1 VPKRPVYDLLMR
13 RRLPALALAI
23 GAVAVASCSDT
34 DDDAAVSTLE
44 RSTTEPADTAPADAA
59 PSSIATPT
67 TTSASTTTSSEST
80 TTTVAPEAQA
90 LELCSYDT
98 TFMLGQVQNPALDEA
113 SGLVASR
120 RHEGVIWAH
129 NDGGENPGLF
139 AIATDG
145 TDLGFHPLAIDG
157 VSDVE
162 DTATFSGPNG
172 GDILLADIGD
182 NGARRASIRIY
193 RFAEP
198 DPAVIATITDVEVID
213 YVYPDRPHNAEV
225 LLVDEANRQIV
236 IVTKEQQTVDG
247 LPAEFGPTAPSFV
260 FAGPLDAGG
269 GEPLDARGGSTNE
282 LVLVGM
288 LDTPLLETRTT
299 AVTSNPISLLG
310 FGGVPT
316 GGDVSPD
323 GALIAL
329 RTYETIWLWP
339 RLAERSVAEAL
350 ASDPCQVR
358 VAPED
363 QGEAVAFF
371 RNSLITLS
379 EGSNQPL
386 FELRP

>member
-1 VPKRPVYDLLMR
+1 MR
-13 RRLPALALAI
+13 RRLPALVLAI
-23 GAVAVASCSDT
+23 GVVALASCSDT
-34 DDDAAVSTLE
+34 GDDAAVTTLD
-44 RSTTEPADTAPADAA
+44 RPTTVDAA
-59 PSSIATPT
+59 PSDAAPSDAAPPDTGPSSTAAPT
-67 TTSASTTTSSEST
+67 TTSASTTTSSDST
-80 TTTVAPEAQA
+80 TTTVAPEAKA

-98 TFMLGQVQNPALDEA
+98 TFVLGQVQNPALDEA

-120 RHEGVIWAH
+120 RDGGVIWAH

-145 TDLGFHPLAIDG
+145 TDLGFHPLVIDG
-157 VSDVE
+157 VSDIE
-162 DTATFSGPNG
+162 DIAMTSGPNG
-172 GDILLADIGD
+172 DDILLADIGD

-198 DPAVIATITDVEVID
+198 DPGVIAPITDVEVID
-213 YVYPDRPHNAEV
+213 FVYPDRPHNAEV
-225 LLVDEANRQIV
+225 LLFDEADGQIV
-236 IVTKEQQTVDG
+236 IVTKEQDVVDG
-247 LPAEFGPTAPSFV
+247 IPPGLGPTAPSFV
-260 FAGPLDAGG
+260 FAGPLDAQR
-269 GEPLDARGGSTNE
+269 RGPIE
-282 LVLVGM
+282 LFAVGM

-299 AVTSNPISLLG
+299 ALTPHPISLLG
-310 FGGVPT
+310 FGGIPT

-350 ASDPCQVR
+350 VSDPCQVR
-358 VAPED
+358 VAPEG

-371 RNSLITLS
+371 GNSLITLS
-379 EGSNQPL
+379 EGSNRPL

>member
-1 VPKRPVYDLLMR
+1 MT
-13 RRLPALALAI
+13 
-23 GAVAVASCSDT
+23 VAS
-34 DDDAAVSTLE
+34 
-44 RSTTEPADTAPADAA
+44 
-59 PSSIATPT
+59 
-67 TTSASTTTSSEST
+67 
-80 TTTVAPEAQA
+80 EAQA

-98 TFMLGQVQNPALDEA
+98 TFVLGQVQNPALDEA
-113 SGLVASR
+113 SGLMASR
-120 RHEGVIWAH
+120 RHDGVIWAH
-129 NDGGENPGLF
+129 NDGGEDPGLF

-162 DTATFSGPNG
+162 DMAMFSGSSG
-172 GDILLADIGD
+172 DDILLADIGD

-198 DPAVIATITDVEVID
+198 DPAAIAPITDVEVID

-236 IVTKEQQTVDG
+236 IVTKEQGVVDG

-260 FAGPLDAGG
+260 FAGPLDAQGG
-269 GEPLDARGGSTNE
+269 GSVE
-282 LVLVGM
+282 LFAVGM
-288 LDTPLLETRTT
+288 LDTSLLETRTIAPT
-299 AVTSNPISLLG
+299 PSPISLLG

-329 RTYETIWLWP
+329 RTYETIWLWS

-371 RNSLITLS
+371 ANSLITLS

>member
-157 VSDVE
+157 VSDLE
-162 DTATFSGPNG
+162 DIAMFSGSSG
-172 GDILLADIGD
+172 DDILLADIGD
-182 NGARRASIRIY
+182 NGARRSSIRIY

-198 DPAVIATITDVEVID
+198 DPAVIAPITDVEVVD
-213 YVYPDRPHNAEV
+213 YVCPDRPHNAEV

-236 IVTKEQQTVDG
+236 IVTKEQDVVDG
-247 LPAEFGPTAPSFV
+247 IPPEFGPTAPSFV
-260 FAGPLDAGG
+260 FAGPLDARGG
-269 GEPLDARGGSTNE
+269 GPVE
-282 LVLVGM
+282 LSAVGM

-299 AVTSNPISLLG
+299 APTPNPISLSG

-339 RLAERSVAEAL
+339 RLAERTVAEAL

-371 RNSLITLS
+371 GNSLITLS

>member
-1 VPKRPVYDLLMR
+1 MR
-13 RRLPALALAI
+13 RRLPALVLAI
-23 GAVAVASCSDT
+23 GAIAVTSCSDA
-34 DDDAAVSTLE
+34 DDDTAVSILDRPPTVPAETALLDTGPSPTAAPTTASVATTD
-44 RSTTEPADTAPADAA
+44 STTA
-59 PSSIATPT
+59 
-67 TTSASTTTSSEST
+67 SARLGTL
-80 TTTVAPEAQA
+80 TTVAPEAQA

-98 TFMLGQVQNPALDEA
+98 TFVLGQVQDPVLDEA

-120 RHEGVIWAH
+120 QHEGVIWAH
-129 NDGGENPGLF
+129 NDGGEDAGLF

-145 TDLGFHPLAIDG
+145 TDLGFHPLAING

-162 DTATFSGPNG
+162 DVAMFSGPNG
-172 GDILLADIGD
+172 DHIVLADIGD
-182 NGARRASIRIY
+182 NGARRPSIRIY

-198 DPAVIATITDVEVID
+198 DPGVIAPITDVEAID

-225 LLVDEANRQIV
+225 LLVDEANSQIV
-236 IVTKEQQTVDG
+236 IVTKEQRTVDG
-247 LPAEFGPTAPSFV
+247 LPAEFGPTAASFV
-260 FAGPLDAGG
+260 FAGPLDPPSA
-269 GEPLDARGGSTNE
+269 STIE
-282 LVLVGM
+282 LILVGM
-288 LDTPLLETRTT
+288 LDTPLLEARTT
-299 AVTSNPISLLG
+299 APTPNPISLLG

-329 RTYETIWLWP
+329 RTYEAIWLWP

-371 RNSLITLS
+371 EDSLITLS

>member
-1 VPKRPVYDLLMR
+1 MLVIG
-13 RRLPALALAI
+13 ALAA
-23 GAVAVASCSDT
+23 ASCSDT
-34 DDDAAVSTLE
+34 DDDAAISTLDPP
-44 RSTTEPADTAPADAA
+44 TTVDAA
-59 PSSIATPT
+59 PSGAAPPDTEPSSTAAPT

-90 LELCSYDT
+90 LELCSSDN
-98 TFMLGQVQNPALDEA
+98 TFVLGQVQNSALDEA

-120 RHEGVIWAH
+120 QHGGVIWAH
-129 NDGGENPGLF
+129 NDGGEDPGLF

-145 TDLGFHPLAIDG
+145 TDLRFHPLAIDG

-162 DTATFSGPNG
+162 DMAMFSGSSG
-172 GDILLADIGD
+172 DDILLADIGD

-198 DPAVIATITDVEVID
+198 DPAAIAPITDVEVID

-236 IVTKEQQTVDG
+236 IVTKEQGVVDG

-260 FAGPLDAGG
+260 FAGPLDAQGG
-269 GEPLDARGGSTNE
+269 GSVE
-282 LVLVGM
+282 LFAVGM

-299 AVTSNPISLLG
+299 APTPSPISLLG

-329 RTYETIWLWP
+329 RTYETVWLWP

-371 RNSLITLS
+371 ANSLITLS

>member
-1 VPKRPVYDLLMR
+1 MR

-23 GAVAVASCSDT
+23 GAVALASCSDT

-44 RSTTEPADTAPADAA
+44 RPTTAPADTEPVATEPVDSAPADAA
-59 PSSIATPT
+59 LSSIATPT
-67 TTSASTTTSSEST
+67 TPFASTTTSSEST

-98 TFMLGQVQNPALDEA
+98 TFMLGQVQSPALDEA

-120 RHEGVIWAH
+120 RHGGVIWAH

-139 AIATDG
+139 AIARDG

-157 VSDVE
+157 VDDVE
-162 DTATFSGPNG
+162 DVATFSGSSG
-172 GDILLADIGD
+172 DDILLADIGD
-182 NGARRASIRIY
+182 NVARRASIRIY

-198 DPAVIATITDVEVID
+198 DPAVIAPITDVEVID

-236 IVTKEQQTVDG
+236 IVTKEQGVVDG
-247 LPAEFGPTAPSFV
+247 LSAEFGPTAPSFV
-260 FAGPLDAGG
+260 FAAPLDARGDQ
-269 GEPLDARGGSTNE
+269 PLDARGGSTIE

-323 GALIAL
+323 GALIVL

-339 RLAERSVAEAL
+339 RLAERSVADAL

-358 VAPED
+358 VAPEG

-371 RNSLITLS
+371 ENSLITLS